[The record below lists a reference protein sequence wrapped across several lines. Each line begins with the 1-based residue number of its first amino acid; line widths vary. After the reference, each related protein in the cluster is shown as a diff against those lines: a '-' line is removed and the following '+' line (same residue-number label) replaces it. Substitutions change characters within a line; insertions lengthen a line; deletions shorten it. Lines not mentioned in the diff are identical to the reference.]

1 MVKVNWVK
9 FGGIDFKPITQHPKT
24 KDTVYTSESGH
35 ILKLSP
41 DVNLL
46 TEAQTQND
54 LFHMGC
60 SVPQVL
66 YLGKM
71 GELYYMVQSKVG
83 SLSGREF
90 IQGFKQI
97 KDARHSEVL
106 NLVRHGAVNLLRYGI
121 LHNDFHWSNIRFDTG
136 TVPPKL
142 YIIDFGMSKQ
152 IDPELCTKLYGCFT
166 TNLAQ
171 YVRLD
176 EFTGVLMRHPDVV
189 HSVPVS
195 RQWAIIMLSYLHHYK
210 YCNKNACW
218 YDYLSCWVESPSTFK
233 GFTGED
239 RRLMITCTN
248 RNLTGL
254 SFNKLVVYCERFGSI
269 PTETGMKYTRYDVAH
284 ITQNVDFQIDGSHPE
299 VPIRELPL
307 IEFMQPGHF
316 VVLISDQGNFPAQ
329 VVGINEN
336 ETMHIILNNGKDFP
350 EVSQQ
355 FIECYVI
362 VNRAGSYTIA
372 KVLYIEEV
380 IDGKVVMVEFSDKTL
395 DLYKYDDVRQIT
407 SFEQFS
413 LPFVGGKRK
422 RKKTKR
428 KKSNRKRKTRR

>member
-9 FGGIDFKPITQHPKT
+9 FGIMDFKPITQHPVT
-24 KDTVYTSESGH
+24 KDTVYTSEYGH

-41 DVNLL
+41 DDNLL
-46 TEAQTQND
+46 TEAQTQYD

-60 SVPQVL
+60 PVPEVL

-71 GELYYMVQSKVG
+71 GESYYMVQSKVG
-83 SLSGREF
+83 TLSGREF
-90 IQGFKQI
+90 IQRFKQT
-97 KDARHSEVL
+97 KDARHSVVL
-106 NLVRHGAVNLLRYGI
+106 NLVRRNAVDLLRYGI
-121 LHNDFHWSNIRFDTG
+121 LHNDFHWSNIRFDD

-152 IDPELCTKLYGCFT
+152 INPELCTRLYGCFES
-166 TNLAQ
+166 NLAKH
-171 YVRLD
+171 VSLE
-176 EFTGVLMRHPDVV
+176 EFTGVLMRDPGVV
-189 HSVPVS
+189 HSVPSS
-195 RQWAIIMLSYLHHYK
+195 RQWAIIMLSYLHHDE
-210 YCNKNACW
+210 YCNQNACW

-239 RRLMITCTN
+239 RRLMITCN
-248 RNLTGL
+248 DRKLTGL
-254 SFNKLVVYCERFGSI
+254 SFKKLVAYCERFGPI
-269 PTETGMKYTRYDVAH
+269 PTEPGMKYIRYDVTP
-284 ITQNVDFQIDGSHPE
+284 ITQNVDFQIDVSHPE

-316 VVLISDQGNFPAQ
+316 VVLISDHGNIPAR
-329 VVGINEN
+329 VVRINEN
-336 ETMHIILNNGKDFP
+336 DTMHIILNIGTDIP
-350 EVSQQ
+350 EVPQQ

-380 IDGKVVMVEFSDKTL
+380 IDGKVVMVEFPDKTL
-395 DLYKYDDVRQIT
+395 ELYKYDDVRKIT
-407 SFEQFS
+407 SFEQFIS
-413 LPFVGGKRK
+413 PLSGGKRK

-428 KKSNRKRKTRR
+428 KKSKRKRKTIR